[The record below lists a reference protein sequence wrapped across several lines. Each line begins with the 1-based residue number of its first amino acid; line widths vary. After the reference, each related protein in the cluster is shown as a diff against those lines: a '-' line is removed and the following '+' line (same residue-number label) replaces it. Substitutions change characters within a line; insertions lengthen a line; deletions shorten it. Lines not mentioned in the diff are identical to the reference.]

1 MGSRQCSEGPRCHT
15 VGALE
20 CDKSHLGGNHA
31 GVAGLLPCVASNR
44 RMTWTMPYVS
54 VWGALFWVL
63 GLSLLLRRPGW
74 SARKRGLPLVGF
86 IGIGWVLLN
95 LGVHAYWGYR
105 VDTAFATPGVT
116 DEELRTATAD
126 GANLV
131 FTLLFGWAAAAAF
144 AGIIEAIWQGGCR
157 WLLRLP
163 PPRDG
168 ATLFGRLLVGWSVLS
183 GLLLAAS
190 YFLG

>member
-1 MGSRQCSEGPRCHT
+1 
-15 VGALE
+15 
-20 CDKSHLGGNHA
+20 
-31 GVAGLLPCVASNR
+31 
-44 RMTWTMPYVS
+44 MTWTVPYVS
-54 VWGALFWVL
+54 VWGMFFYLF
-63 GLSLLLRRPGW
+63 GLALLLRRPGW

-95 LGVHAYWGYR
+95 LGAFAYWDHMA
-105 VDTAFATPGVT
+105 DTAFSTPGVT
-116 DEELRTATAD
+116 EEELRAATAD
-126 GANLV
+126 GANLT
-131 FTLLFGWAAAAAF
+131 FTLLLGWAAAAAF
-144 AGIIEAIWQGGCR
+144 AGVMEAIWQGGCR
-157 WLLRLP
+157 WLWRRA